1 MIELRNISKRYLRR
15 DGSAITVLN
24 DISLSVDDGEF
35 VAIRGAS
42 GSGKSTLL
50 GILGCLD
57 VPSSGTY
64 QLNGHSVES
73 LSERQLARVR
83 ATHVGFVFQSFHL
96 LPRSTAVENVELAMI
111 YAGNPVSRPRAIAA
125 LERVGLGAR
134 AQHYP
139 SEMSGGEQQRTAVA
153 RALIN
158 SPRLILADEPTGNL
172 DSVAAGEV
180 MGLLRSLN
188 EEGHTVLV
196 VTHDDAVAA
205 SARKIVRIIDG
216 HITGEK
222 GAGTRPTAAAA
233 TVGGSPA

>member
-1 MIELRNISKRYLRR
+1 M
-15 DGSAITVLN
+15 LN
-24 DISLSVDDGEF
+24 DISLSVDDGGF

-64 QLNGHSVES
+64 QLNGRSVES
-73 LSERQLARVR
+73 LSERELARVR
-83 ATHVGFVFQSFHL
+83 ATLVGFVFQSFHL

-134 AQHYP
+134 VQHFP
-139 SEMSGGEQQRTAVA
+139 GEMSGGEQQRTAVA

-158 SPRLILADEPTGNL
+158 NPRLILADEPTGNL
-172 DSVAAGEV
+172 DAAAAGEV
-180 MGLLRSLN
+180 MGLLSSLHD
-188 EEGHTVLV
+188 EGHTVLV

-205 SARKIVRIIDG
+205 AAEKILQDRLWKRRVFRQAQRIAR
-216 HITGEK
+216 
-222 GAGTRPTAAAA
+222 A
-233 TVGGSPA
+233 PAQWKFAPKR

>member
-1 MIELRNISKRYLRR
+1 MIELRNISKRYPRR

-24 DISLSVDDGEF
+24 DISLSVEDGEF

-57 VPSSGTY
+57 APTSGTY
-64 QLNGHSVES
+64 QLNGRPVES
-73 LSERQLARVR
+73 LSERELARVR
-83 ATHVGFVFQSFHL
+83 ATLVGFVFQSFHL

-111 YAGNPVSRPRAIAA
+111 YAGNPVSRLRAIAA

-134 AQHYP
+134 VQHFP

-158 SPRLILADEPTGNL
+158 NPRLILADEPTGNL
-172 DSVAAGEV
+172 DAAAAGEV
-180 MGLLRSLN
+180 MGLLTSLH

-205 SARKIVRIIDG
+205 AARRIVRIVDG
-216 HITGEK
+216 RISGEP
-222 GAGTRPTAAAA
+222 GAASQARPVAA
-233 TVGGSPA
+233 TVGR

>member
-1 MIELRNISKRYLRR
+1 MIELRNISKRYPRR

-24 DISLSVDDGEF
+24 DISLSVEDGEF

-57 VPSSGTY
+57 APTSGTY
-64 QLNGHSVES
+64 QLNGRPVES
-73 LSERQLARVR
+73 LSERELARVR
-83 ATHVGFVFQSFHL
+83 ATLVGFVFQSFHL

-111 YAGNPVSRPRAIAA
+111 YAGNPVSRLRAIAA

-134 AQHYP
+134 VQHFP

-158 SPRLILADEPTGNL
+158 NPRLILADEPTGNL
-172 DSVAAGEV
+172 DAAAAGEV
-180 MGLLRSLN
+180 LGLLTSLR
-188 EEGHTVLV
+188 EEGRTVLV

-205 SARKIVRIIDG
+205 AARRIVRIVDG
-216 HITGEK
+216 RISGEP
-222 GAGTRPTAAAA
+222 GAASQARPVAA
-233 TVGGSPA
+233 TVGR

>member
-1 MIELRNISKRYLRR
+1 MIELRNVSKRYPRR
-15 DGSAITVLN
+15 DGSPITVLSE
-24 DISLSVDDGEF
+24 ISLSVGDGEF
-35 VAIRGAS
+35 LAIRGAS

-64 QLNGHSVES
+64 QLDGRSVES
-73 LSERQLARVR
+73 LSERELARIR
-83 ATHVGFVFQSFHL
+83 ATLIGFVFQSFHL

-134 AQHYP
+134 TQHFP

-158 SPRLILADEPTGNL
+158 NPRLILADEPTGNL
-172 DSVAAGEV
+172 DAAAAGEV
-180 MGLLRSLN
+180 MGLLTSLH

-205 SARKIVRIIDG
+205 AARRIVRIVDG
-216 HITGEK
+216 RISGDQRAVDRAT
-222 GAGTRPTAAAA
+222 TVAA
-233 TVGGSPA
+233 TVGT

>member
-1 MIELRNISKRYLRR
+1 MIELRNISKRYPRR

-24 DISLSVDDGEF
+24 DISLSVEDGEF

-57 VPSSGTY
+57 APTSGTY
-64 QLNGHSVES
+64 QLNGRPVES
-73 LSERQLARVR
+73 LSERELARVR
-83 ATHVGFVFQSFHL
+83 ATLVGFVFQSFHL

-111 YAGNPVSRPRAIAA
+111 YAGNPVSRLRAIAA

-134 AQHYP
+134 VQHFP

-158 SPRLILADEPTGNL
+158 NPRLILADEPTGNL
-172 DSVAAGEV
+172 DAAAAGEV
-180 MGLLRSLN
+180 LGLLTSLR
-188 EEGHTVLV
+188 EEGRTVLV
-196 VTHDDAVAA
+196 VTNDDADAA
-205 SARKIVRIIDG
+205 AARRIVRIVDG
-216 HITGEK
+216 RISGEP
-222 GAGTRPTAAAA
+222 GAASQARPVAA
-233 TVGGSPA
+233 TVGR

>member
-1 MIELRNISKRYLRR
+1 MIELRNVSKRYPRR
-15 DGSAITVLN
+15 DGSPITVLSE
-24 DISLSVDDGEF
+24 ISLSVGDGEF
-35 VAIRGAS
+35 LAIRGAS

-64 QLNGHSVES
+64 QLDGRSVES
-73 LSERQLARVR
+73 LSKRELARIR
-83 ATHVGFVFQSFHL
+83 ATLIGFVFQSFHL

-134 AQHYP
+134 TQHFP

-158 SPRLILADEPTGNL
+158 NPRLILADEPTGNL
-172 DSVAAGEV
+172 DAAAAGEV
-180 MGLLRSLN
+180 MGLLTSLH

-205 SARKIVRIIDG
+205 AARRIVRIVDG
-216 HITGEK
+216 RISGDQRAVDRAT
-222 GAGTRPTAAAA
+222 TVAA
-233 TVGGSPA
+233 TVGT

>member
-1 MIELRNISKRYLRR
+1 MIELRNISKRYPRR

-24 DISLSVDDGEF
+24 DISLSVEDGEF

-57 VPSSGTY
+57 APTSGTY
-64 QLNGHSVES
+64 QLNGRPVES
-73 LSERQLARVR
+73 LSERELARVR
-83 ATHVGFVFQSFHL
+83 ATLVGFVFQSFHL

-111 YAGNPVSRPRAIAA
+111 YAGNPVSRLRAIAA

-134 AQHYP
+134 VQHFP

-158 SPRLILADEPTGNL
+158 NPRLILADEPTGNL
-172 DSVAAGEV
+172 DAAAAGEV
-180 MGLLRSLN
+180 LGLLTSLR
-188 EEGHTVLV
+188 EEGRTVLV

-205 SARKIVRIIDG
+205 AARRIVRIVDG
-216 HITGEK
+216 RISGDQRAVDRAT
-222 GAGTRPTAAAA
+222 TVAA
-233 TVGGSPA
+233 TVGT

>member
-1 MIELRNISKRYLRR
+1 MIELRNISKRYPRR

-24 DISLSVDDGEF
+24 DISLSVEDGEF

-57 VPSSGTY
+57 APTSGTY
-64 QLNGHSVES
+64 QLNGRPVES
-73 LSERQLARVR
+73 LSERELARVR
-83 ATHVGFVFQSFHL
+83 ATLVGFVFQSFHL

-111 YAGNPVSRPRAIAA
+111 YAGNPVSRLRAIAA

-134 AQHYP
+134 VQHFP

-158 SPRLILADEPTGNL
+158 NPRLILADEPTGNL
-172 DSVAAGEV
+172 DAAAAGEV
-180 MGLLRSLN
+180 LGLLTSLR
-188 EEGHTVLV
+188 EEGRTVLV

-205 SARKIVRIIDG
+205 AARRIVRIVDG
-216 HITGEK
+216 RISGEP
-222 GAGTRPTAAAA
+222 GATSQARPVAA
-233 TVGGSPA
+233 TVGR